1 MSHLSLA
8 QRVDADGIEQR
19 VAADSTAT
27 VALPKLKGGLPP
39 FCNSTLDVRGPEV
52 KLSSEL
58 TILSGNGFAG
68 CSFRNEGTWANGELY
83 LMSFWIYGDGSV
95 TQYDVLVEQSTDR

>member
-1 MSHLSLA
+1 MATIQLLDLSEIGAVSSVPERPLRVLA
-8 QRVDADGIEQR
+8 
-19 VAADSTAT
+19 
-27 VALPKLKGGLPP
+27 KLSVGG
-39 FCNSTLDVRGPEV
+39 NEV

-95 TQYDVLVEQSTDR
+95 TQYDVLVEQSADR